1 MRGKEGRG
9 ATFLLVGRFHSL
21 HSPSLP
27 PSLPPALGDV
37 DDEDVKRA
45 PSVSLPSTEVAATRE
60 EEEEGEGEEQGGES
74 DIDSDVSE
82 LSDIDI

>member
-1 MRGKEGRG
+1 M
-9 ATFLLVGRFHSL
+9 VPSSSL
-21 HSPSLP
+21 STRPTTVQVEASH
-27 PSLPPALGDV
+27 GDV

-74 DIDSDVSE
+74 DID
-82 LSDIDI
+82 